1 MTDGERLTPMMQQFR
16 DAKAAHPGMIVLFRN
31 GDFYEFF
38 EADAELGHRVLGLTL
53 TKRDKEIPMA
63 GFPQHK
69 LEHYLGLLLKAGHRV
84 AVCEQMEVAGPG
96 KKLIRRE
103 VNRVVTPGTVTE
115 DELLDPRRPNFVAA
129 VCRDKSGR
137 FGLAWADPTSGQF
150 FACDA
155 SARGFADDLS
165 RIQPAELLVPEGDL
179 ESLSRNHSLDLSPRP
194 DWTFATDAT
203 RQILHDQFRVST
215 LAGFGFD
222 DKQPCLTAAGAIL
235 HYFKETIRAPL
246 VHLTKLIPFRSE
258 SILILDDVTRRSL
271 ELTRT
276 LRDNGREG
284 SLLSAIDRTVTP
296 MGARYLHDALLSP
309 LNDRKSIDARLDAV
323 AELARDHTARN
334 DLRLLLNETAD
345 LFRLT
350 ARAATARATP
360 KDLAAVGRTLRLLPK
375 YKAKL
380 AGRANP
386 LFERLNAQIDL
397 CPDLRDVLDRGIVDD
412 PPYLIRDGGAI
423 RPGYHAELDRL
434 RQLATDGKSW
444 MARYQAE
451 QTEKT
456 GIASLKVAY
465 TAAIGYYIEVTN
477 ANEHRVPPE
486 YLHERTLKGAKRYTT
501 AELREY
507 QEQVL
512 TAEERALGLEL
523 ELFAA
528 IREHVAAAAPQLLA
542 AADALAAVDFLAGM
556 AELATSRGY
565 VRPKMVD
572 DTRLD
577 VRDGRHPVL
586 DQTLPAGTFVPND
599 VRFGPE
605 DGSFWLIT
613 GPNMSGKSTFI
624 RQVALIT
631 LLAHIGSF
639 VPAGSATVG
648 LTDRIFT
655 RVGASD
661 ELSRG
666 QSTFMVEMIEAANIL
681 NNATANSLV
690 ILDEIGRGTST
701 YDGVSL
707 AWAIAEHLHSV
718 VGCRTLFATHYHEL
732 ADLADTLPA
741 LRNYNVE
748 VRDTGS
754 EIVFL
759 HKIQPGSAD
768 QSYGIHVAKL
778 AGVPDSVLARAA
790 TVLAGLE
797 SLHHQASPSLELP
810 AATVE
815 SKRKKIRSNGPTLFA
830 AVS

>member
-1 MTDGERLTPMMQQFR
+1 MAEGERLTPMMQQFR
-16 DAKAAHPGMIVLFRN
+16 DAKAAHPGMVVLFRN

-38 EADAELGHRVLGLTL
+38 ESDAELGHRLLGLTL
-53 TKRDKEIPMA
+53 TKRDREIPMA

-84 AVCEQMEVAGPG
+84 AVCEQMEQAGPG

-115 DELLDPRRPNFVAA
+115 DELLDPLRPNFVAA

-137 FGLAWADPTSGQF
+137 IGLAWADPTSGRFQ
-150 FACDA
+150 ACD
-155 SARGFADDLS
+155 SFDRTIADELS
-165 RIQPAELLVPEGDL
+165 RIQPAELLVAEAEVGTFSQ
-179 ESLSRNHSLDLSPRP
+179 SLLPAVSPRP
-194 DWTFATDAT
+194 DWTFTAEAARD
-203 RQILHDQFRVST
+203 ILHAHFRVGT
-215 LAGFGFD
+215 MAGFGFD
-222 DKQPCLTAAGAIL
+222 DRQPCLAAAGAIL
-235 HYFKETIRAPL
+235 HYFKDTIRAPL
-246 VHLTKLIPFRSE
+246 VHLTKLTPFRPDSV
-258 SILILDDVTRRSL
+258 LVLDDVTRRSL

-276 LRDNGREG
+276 LRDNGRDG

-296 MGARYLHDALLSP
+296 MGARYLHDAILAP
-309 LNDRKSIDARLDAV
+309 LNERTAIDARLDAV
-323 AELARDHTARN
+323 AELARDLSARN
-334 DLRLLLNETAD
+334 ELRQLLNETAD

-360 KDLAAVGRTLRLLPK
+360 RDLAAVARTLRLLPK
-375 YKAKL
+375 YKANL

-386 LFERLNAQIDL
+386 LVERLNAQIDL
-397 CPDLRDVLDRGIVDD
+397 CPELRDVLDRGIVDD
-412 PPYLIRDGGAI
+412 PPHLIRDGGTI
-423 RPGYHAELDRL
+423 RMGYHAELDRL
-434 RQLATDGKSW
+434 RQLATDGKTW

-523 ELFAA
+523 ELFTS
-528 IREHVAAAAPQLLA
+528 IRERVAEAAPALLA
-542 AADALAAVDFLAGM
+542 AAESLAAVDFLCGL
-556 AELATSRGY
+556 AELAVSRGY
-565 VRPKMVD
+565 VRPKIVD
-572 DTRLD
+572 DPRLD

-586 DQTLPAGTFVPND
+586 DQMLPAGTFVPND
-599 VRFGPE
+599 SRFGPD
-605 DGSFWLIT
+605 DGTFWLIT

-631 LLAHIGSF
+631 LLAHVGSF
-639 VPAGSATVG
+639 VPANAATIG

-681 NNATANSLV
+681 NNATPRSLV

-707 AWAIAEHLHSV
+707 AWAIAEHLHG

-732 ADLADTLPA
+732 ADLAETLPA

-754 EIVFL
+754 NIVFL
-759 HKIQPGSAD
+759 HKIQAGSAD
-768 QSYGIHVAKL
+768 QSYGIHVARL
-778 AGVPDSVLARAA
+778 AGVPESVLARAA

-797 SLHHQASPSLELP
+797 ALHHQSAP
-810 AATVE
+810 APDRPPVAAE
-815 SKRKKIRSNGPTLFA
+815 AKRKKSQSPGPTLFA